1 MNETDKSMGDKD
13 MGVNSKALRTLIAAG
28 CLGIA
33 SAYAEPIDKADFFN
47 GGFLSAAGNVPP
59 PGSWSIPTGCA
70 KFEIDSPRPKNAECV
85 SVADF
90 GASPDIAD
98 NTGAFNRA
106 IAHCLKTGAAKL
118 TVPKG
123 VYRFH
128 SDRFL
133 VFDRFRDFEFD
144 GQGST
149 FLFRQDEIRRSFI
162 TIANCERVR
171 FANFNI
177 DWADWENDPLAS
189 IVKTV
194 AVAPSGDYA
203 DFEFVRYSDFPRK
216 NLRVVD
222 THQMD
227 ETTMSVGCE
236 NAGRAFFTTIPG
248 VNPVPK
254 TEWLSGNVLRV
265 YSDSNRNRFNKFRV
279 GRLFL
284 MRHHYFDMYS
294 VILTKSNAHL
304 TLADVNIYSA
314 PGMGIRAEGDQHHW
328 QLRNVNIV
336 KPPQAQWRPITTTAD
351 GLHSKQSLGYFK
363 MEGCEFSFTGDDC
376 VNIHDS
382 AGFGV
387 RSGDKT
393 VFAQSVK
400 SSMVDD
406 LAVGDP
412 LELRYDDYS
421 PTGFTSKIAGIEKLK
436 SPTGANQL
444 KITLEEPLPEQKGKG
459 FVYFNR
465 RYDSGNVIIRNCRV
479 HDNRGRGILIHP
491 ENVTVEDN
499 TFFHTERS
507 AVMVLCGY
515 ANTWSEGYG
524 ASNIV
529 IRNNRF
535 DRIARLK
542 EREMFPVIYIS
553 VYRNTD
559 PSREKTDFPI
569 LRDILIEGN
578 EFLDSP
584 GAIVYAAAVKNLTI
598 RGNTIEAMTPRNY
611 DFYYR
616 GSIGTESSSDIY
628 VTGNRWRESPLVP
641 EPGIFLDKNTSRDVY
656 CWDNQVLHQES
667 RTGEK

>member
-1 MNETDKSMGDKD
+1 MKTMKLSAPDWCFFPKGADPDAYYRKLKSMGYSGVEMVEPERWQSAKNAGLEIVNLSGPGMSSRERILRMFEHREADRVPIVDRPWGGDTIARWHREGMPENVDYQDYFELDKMRVLYLD
-13 MGVNSKALRTLIAAG
+13 ISPRFPEETIEETPEYIIHTTVWGETRKTLRSSSTTPQSLDFAIKTPDDWRRVKARITPSRDRIHWRSLKTDYAKWRHEGAFFMPSLFFGFDVTHSYMVGFETMLIALIEDPEWCREMFAHQ
-28 CLGIA
+28 LEVSLA
-33 SAYAEPIDKADFFN
+33 QADMLWN
-47 GGFLSAAGNVPP
+47 EG
-59 PGSWSIPTGCA
+59 
-70 KFEIDSPRPKNAECV
+70 
-85 SVADF
+85 
-90 GASPDIAD
+90 
-98 NTGAFNRA
+98 
-106 IAHCLKTGAAKL
+106 
-118 TVPKG
+118 
-123 VYRFH
+123 Y
-128 SDRFL
+128 
-133 VFDRFRDFEFD
+133 VFD
-144 GQGST
+144 
-149 FLFRQDEIRRSFI
+149 
-162 TIANCERVR
+162 A
-171 FANFNI
+171 
-177 DWADWENDPLAS
+177 
-189 IVKTV
+189 
-194 AVAPSGDYA
+194 
-203 DFEFVRYSDFPRK
+203 
-216 NLRVVD
+216 
-222 THQMD
+222 
-227 ETTMSVGCE
+227 
-236 NAGRAFFTTIPG
+236 
-248 VNPVPK
+248 
-254 TEWLSGNVLRV
+254 
-265 YSDSNRNRFNKFRV
+265 
-279 GRLFL
+279 
-284 MRHHYFDMYS
+284 MRW
-294 VILTKSNAHL
+294 
-304 TLADVNIYSA
+304 
-314 PGMGIRAEGDQHHW
+314 P
-328 QLRNVNIV
+328 
-336 KPPQAQWRPITTTAD
+336 
-351 GLHSKQSLGYFK
+351 
-363 MEGCEFSFTGDDC
+363 DD
-376 VNIHDS
+376 
-382 AGFGV
+382 
-387 RSGDKT
+387 
-393 VFAQSVK
+393 
-400 SSMVDD
+400 MVDD